1 MKGNSGVFVSV
12 NVSLGLSIFTEG
24 EIIIT
29 KENLGLIYQS
39 IQAAYLTCIR
49 TKQVNTQYL
58 SKPAHFVSKL
68 SILFTDNQA
77 GGRKIA

>member
-1 MKGNSGVFVSV
+1 VKRNSGVFASV
-12 NVSLGLSIFTEG
+12 NVSLGLSIFTER

-29 KENLGLIYQS
+29 KENSELIYQS

-49 TKQVNTQYL
+49 TKQVDMQYF
-58 SKPAHFVSKL
+58 SEPAHFISKL

>member
-1 MKGNSGVFVSV
+1 MKRNGGVFTSV
-12 NVSLGLSIFTEG
+12 YVSLGLSIFTEE

-29 KENLGLIYQS
+29 KEYLGLIHQS

-58 SKPAHFVSKL
+58 SEPAHFINKL

-77 GGRKIA
+77 GGKKIA

>member
-1 MKGNSGVFVSV
+1 MKRNGGVFTSV
-12 NVSLGLSIFTEG
+12 YVSLGLSIFTEE

-29 KENLGLIYQS
+29 KEYLGLIYQS

-49 TKQVNTQYL
+49 TKQVHTQYL
-58 SKPAHFVSKL
+58 SEPAHFISKL

>member
-1 MKGNSGVFVSV
+1 MKRNGGVFTSV
-12 NVSLGLSIFTEG
+12 YVSLGLSIFTEE

-29 KENLGLIYQS
+29 KEYLGLIHQS

-49 TKQVNTQYL
+49 TKRVNTQYL
-58 SKPAHFVSKL
+58 SEPAHFISKL
-68 SILFTDNQA
+68 SILFTDNQV

>member
-1 MKGNSGVFVSV
+1 VKRNGGVFASV
-12 NVSLGLSIFTEG
+12 NVSLGRK
-24 EIIIT
+24 IIIT
-29 KENLGLIYQS
+29 KEYLGLIHQS

-58 SKPAHFVSKL
+58 SEPVHFISKL